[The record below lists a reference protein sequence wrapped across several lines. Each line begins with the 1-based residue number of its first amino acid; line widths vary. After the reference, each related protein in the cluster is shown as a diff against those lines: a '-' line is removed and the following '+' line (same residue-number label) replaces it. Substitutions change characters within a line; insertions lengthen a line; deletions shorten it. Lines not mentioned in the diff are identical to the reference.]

1 VASEKMKV
9 PDYAAV
15 RGFKPAISVERMPTE
30 ADLHA
35 KFGQSAYDTQSI
47 LDEAKREARKAHSE
61 KQGASDARRIK
72 SSNIAIGMA
81 IIGGIAAL
89 AANLLIPH

>member
-1 VASEKMKV
+1 MAAEKMKV
-9 PDYAAV
+9 PDYAGLRA
-15 RGFKPAISVERMPTE
+15 FKPAISVERMPTE
-30 ADLHA
+30 VDLEA
-35 KFGQSAYDTQSI
+35 KPI
-47 LDEAKREARKAHSE
+47 LDQAKHDARNVE

-72 SSNIAIGMA
+72 SSNIAICMA